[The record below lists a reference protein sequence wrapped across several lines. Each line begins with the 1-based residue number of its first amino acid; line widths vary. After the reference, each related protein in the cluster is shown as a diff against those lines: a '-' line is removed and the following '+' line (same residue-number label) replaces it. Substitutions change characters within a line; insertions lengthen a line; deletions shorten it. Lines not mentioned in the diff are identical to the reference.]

1 LIFLKAKDEVGSLP
15 QNVKS
20 ITVISPNGDD
30 IFPLGSLTSIKW
42 TSAGIGGLI
51 KIEISRN
58 GGNSYELIA
67 NDQPNIGYYN
77 WTITGPE
84 TFEALIK
91 ITSVEDSSAYDISDY
106 FFRIAAGVEY
116 KQGLSVTDQILNSNA
131 VTPQENLLLAAKG
144 RIAFGE
150 NRFVLDYEAGG
161 SIYTRDLRASKI
173 NQDSVDVPKIVTAF
187 YDPYVGT
194 NYDYAINTLLS
205 FNISSASFKAG
216 YKYTGPG
223 YYSLG
228 LAYLLNDIQ
237 EISLNGNFRVDRFS
251 IGAGWINQSD
261 NLIDQKAFTTSRNL
275 FNVSVNGMLTDI
287 WTIGA
292 MANILGMNNDSNNDT
307 TKTDFSNLV
316 LGLNQSFPLSQTELL
331 RAISLNYFF
340 QNSNNESVLLKNNTT
355 NVHTFNF
362 ALNLSLLSNLNSA
375 LSAGLVSSEVFDTLN
390 TLTQTYAITFQ
401 HRGLDNQLSSSLMI
415 GTSLSEKNT
424 SFRTG
429 LNSNYNISSNDAL
442 SFVVSYTVFNGTS
455 LTGGKFN
462 EIQSSLSYS
471 RRF

>member
-1 LIFLKAKDEVGSLP
+1 
-15 QNVKS
+15 
-20 ITVISPNGDD
+20 
-30 IFPLGSLTSIKW
+30 
-42 TSAGIGGLI
+42 
-51 KIEISRN
+51 
-58 GGNSYELIA
+58 
-67 NDQPNIGYYN
+67 
-77 WTITGPE
+77 
-84 TFEALIK
+84 
-91 ITSVEDSSAYDISDY
+91 
-106 FFRIAAGVEY
+106 
-116 KQGLSVTDQILNSNA
+116 
-131 VTPQENLLLAAKG
+131 
-144 RIAFGE
+144 
-150 NRFVLDYEAGG
+150 
-161 SIYTRDLRASKI
+161 
-173 NQDSVDVPKIVTAF
+173 VDVPKIVTAF

-316 LGLNQSFPLSQTELL
+316 LGLNQNFLLSQTELL

-455 LTGGKFN
+455 VTGGKFN